1 MNQKL
6 LDKYLNHEASEAE
19 INQLRK
25 DPETSALWLISDR
38 AKALKT
44 VGFTADKNW
53 AVILAHHQNSQR
65 TRSGEPAKQ
74 KQHPFGQVFHLP
86 KVSRP
91 MWQLVAVALVLLG
104 AYFFLNQQTHQL
116 ITPNGTHQQ
125 WTLPDGSGISLNA
138 GSKAGYNESSWSSH
152 RVVELQGEAFF
163 DVIKGS
169 TFEVQTANG
178 VVTVLGTEFNI
189 LTRDDDFYVSCFEGL
204 VKVQTADTTLQ
215 LPAGYGV
222 RIFGGMFNY
231 IAQENIGT
239 KPLWMI
245 GESHFS
251 TEPLALVLDEVT
263 RQYDVTFTFDSRAN
277 NLAQSAQFSGSFP
290 HDDLEL
296 TLKSICQPF
305 GLVFDLE
312 GDQIRLTLNNDPKDP

>member
-1 MNQKL
+1 
-6 LDKYLNHEASEAE
+6 
-19 INQLRK
+19 
-25 DPETSALWLISDR
+25 
-38 AKALKT
+38 
-44 VGFTADKNW
+44 
-53 AVILAHHQNSQR
+53 
-65 TRSGEPAKQ
+65 
-74 KQHPFGQVFHLP
+74 
-86 KVSRP
+86 
-91 MWQLVAVALVLLG
+91 
-104 AYFFLNQQTHQL
+104 
-116 ITPNGTHQQ
+116 
-125 WTLPDGSGISLNA
+125 
-138 GSKAGYNESSWSSH
+138 
-152 RVVELQGEAFF
+152 
-163 DVIKGS
+163 
-169 TFEVQTANG
+169 
-178 VVTVLGTEFNI
+178 VVTVLGTEFNV

-245 GESHFS
+245 GESHFYA
-251 TEPLALVLDEVT
+251 EPLALVLDEVT
-263 RQYDVTFTFDSRAN
+263 RQYDVTFTFDSGAN